1 MKGMLCSIILML
13 ATLSPSVFGADTEAS
28 AGPRFEIKRFVVK
41 GATLLPPSRIDAL
54 LQPHTGAQQDFAA
67 VQRAIR
73 SLERGY
79 SDAGYSAVQV
89 ILPEQELRDGIVRLE
104 VTELAVGRLV
114 IEGNRNFDET
124 NIRRTLPA
132 IAPGAAPN
140 VDAIARN
147 LRTAN
152 ESPAKNTTVLLRQ
165 GETPGTVDVLAR
177 VSDQKP
183 WRAGITLDTTGT
195 PNTGMYRLAF
205 SAQDANLFN
214 RDQVLSAQ
222 YITAP
227 ENPRKVTIV
236 GIGYHIPI
244 YSRGDS
250 LDLAYVFSD
259 VNSGQVATSAG
270 NFGISGGGHF
280 TTLRYNLN
288 LARRGNWDNRF
299 IFGADW
305 RQYSNQVLFNGV
317 GTSVVP
323 DLEVHPLSVSYSGRR
338 RTDGDDLSLFLSV
351 IRNIPGG
358 GYGSASALNQA
369 GARPGANPWYTIY
382 RYGASCL
389 RVLPRDWQIRTAMN
403 GQHTNDML
411 ITGEQFGLG
420 GMDSVRGFIEREIA
434 NDRGIRASVELYTPD
449 LGVGLDQ
456 GIRSRALV
464 FFDHGYINR
473 LRPLAA
479 ELRSETISSIGLGL
493 RGSYRDSLTMR
504 LDLGSVMQS
513 GGLQSANDT
522 RLHGSVSMFF

>member
-1 MKGMLCSIILML
+1 MKGILCSIAML
-13 ATLSPSVFGADTEAS
+13 IAALSSSALAADTQAS

-54 LQPHTGAQQDFAA
+54 LQPHTGPQQDFSS

-79 SDAGYSAVQV
+79 AEAGYSAVQV
-89 ILPEQELRDGIVRLE
+89 VLPEQELRDGVVRLE

-114 IEGNRNFDET
+114 IEGNRNFDEA

-132 IAPGAAPN
+132 LQPGVPPN
-140 VDAIARN
+140 LDAVARN

-152 ESPAKNTTVLLRQ
+152 ENPAKNTTVLLRQ
-165 GETPGTVDVLAR
+165 GETPSTVDAVAR
-177 VSDQKP
+177 VGDQKP

-195 PNTGMYRLAF
+195 PSTGMYRLAF

-227 ENPRKVTIV
+227 ENPRRVTIV
-236 GIGYHIPI
+236 GLGYHIPI
-244 YSRGDS
+244 YGRGDS
-250 LDLAYVFSD
+250 VDIAYVYSD
-259 VNSGQVATSAG
+259 VNSGQVATAGG

-288 LARRGNWDNRF
+288 LARKGFWDNR
-299 IFGADW
+299 IILGADW
-305 RQYSNQVLFNGV
+305 RQYSNDVRFNGT
-317 GTSVVP
+317 GATIVP
-323 DLEVHPLSVSYSGRR
+323 DLEVHPLSISYSGRR
-338 RTDGDDLSLFLSV
+338 RTDADDLTLFLSV

-358 GYGSASALNQA
+358 SDGGTTALNQP
-369 GARPGANPWYTIY
+369 GARLGANPWYTIY
-382 RYGASCL
+382 RYGASYL
-389 RVLPRDWQIRTAMN
+389 RVLQHDWQVRIGAN

-411 ITGEQFGLG
+411 INGEQFGVG

-434 NDRGIRASVELYTPD
+434 NDRGFRAGVELYTPE
-449 LGVGLDQ
+449 LGVGAEQ

-464 FFDHGYINR
+464 FYDQGYVARRNPGIG
-473 LRPLAA
+473 
-479 ELRSETISSIGLGL
+479 ELRSETISSIGVGL
-493 RGSYRDSLTMR
+493 RAFYRETLSVR

-513 GGLQSANDT
+513 GGLQGSNDT
-522 RLHGSVSMFF
+522 RLQGSVSMFF